1 MEENKKPVWN
11 KGLTKETDERVRKGA
26 KTLKTRFANGTVKPS
41 FTGKTHSEETKQKI
55 SESMKRAHSEGRAY
69 VWEHRTTKPT
79 APEKFLIGVLKNE
92 LNMECGKDY
101 TREFPYKGFF
111 LDFCWV
117 DKKLVIEMDG
127 SQHERYPEQI
137 ERDIRKDKMLQEDG
151 YLELRIPWKD
161 CCNNK
166 KEYVKKIKDFLTFKN

>member
-55 SESMKRAHSEGRAY
+55 SESMKRAYSEGHAY

-101 TREFPYKGFF
+101 TREFPYKGF
-111 LDFCWV
+111 
-117 DKKLVIEMDG
+117 
-127 SQHERYPEQI
+127 S
-137 ERDIRKDKMLQEDG
+137 
-151 YLELRIPWKD
+151 
-161 CCNNK
+161 
-166 KEYVKKIKDFLTFKN
+166 